1 MKKLQII
8 LWGMLFI
15 CCPMQ
20 AQIHGCEYEVAG
32 NAFYVETGD
41 VNGDGFPDLV
51 IGHANNPFLPTQ
63 QNDVKQLLELSAISN
78 RCITNLQCATSF
90 NFLLRPNVMK
100 SSRFIRKGI
109 KRKRLS

>member
-1 MKKLQII
+1 
-8 LWGMLFI
+8 MLLI

-51 IGHANNPFLPTQ
+51 IGHANNPF
-63 QNDVKQLLELSAISN
+63 
-78 RCITNLQCATSF
+78 
-90 NFLLRPNVMK
+90 
-100 SSRFIRKGI
+100 
-109 KRKRLS
+109 